1 VSPTAAWPA
10 SLAGQCAI
18 VSGAARGQGAAEARA
33 LAAAGAGVVL
43 GDVLDDAGAAVAA
56 EIGPRARYCHLDV
69 TVPAD
74 WAAAVAAGEHSF
86 GHVTILVNN
95 AGILRPGRVQDT
107 STADLSATLD
117 VNLLGSYLGIKAVLG
132 SMTAAGG
139 GSIINISSVG
149 GMLGTPGAV
158 AYVTSKWAV
167 RGMTKAAASDL
178 ARVGI
183 RVNSVHPGAIETP
196 MIADGGFEAERF
208 IERNKS
214 RMPIR
219 RMGQPEDVAGA
230 VLFLASPA
238 SAYVTGAELTVD
250 GGWLIS

>member
-1 VSPTAAWPA
+1 VTAPAGWA
-10 SLAGQCAI
+10 SLDGLCAI

-33 LAAAGAGVVL
+33 LAAAGATVVL
-43 GDVLDDAGAAVAA
+43 GDVLDEEGRTVAA
-56 EIGPRARYCHLDV
+56 EIGSAAWYCHLDV
-69 TVPAD
+69 TAEAD
-74 WAAAVAAGEHSF
+74 WVTAVAAAEEKY
-86 GHVTILVNN
+86 GHVSVLVNN
-95 AGILRPGRVQDT
+95 AGILHPGSVTQT
-107 STADLSATLD
+107 SADELSRTLD
-117 VNLLGSYLGIKAVLG
+117 VNLIGTYLGIRAVLD

-167 RGMTKAAASDL
+167 RGLTKAAASDL
-178 ARVGI
+178 ARLGI

-196 MIADGGFEAERF
+196 MIADGGFRAERF
-208 IERNKS
+208 IERHKT

-230 VLFLASPA
+230 VVFLASAA
-238 SAYVTGAELTVD
+238 SAYMTGAELAVD
-250 GGWLIS
+250 GGWLVS